1 MIYAK
6 KITKL
11 YNNFF
16 KIPDN
21 QIEFISDFLKTREK
35 PGKILDIE
43 CGTAQA
49 GTLLAEQGHDLTAID
64 THKDFIIY
72 LNKKYKKMK
81 SNCHFY
87 NLGTMDVARFLK
99 RESYDIALCVNSR
112 LLFISDKILFTKFLF
127 DTKIML
133 APGGIFVIDI
143 ANFNNVNFGA
153 EKITLPTRESM
164 ANSLSVSLTRGS
176 LNYSLNVTMTKSRNK
191 EITII
196 DDEPSYPFTKQTIE
210 TAANEVRYSSIEFFS
225 DYRGTPF
232 TENAERLIC
241 VLHK

>member
-1 MIYAK
+1 MIYTK

-49 GTLLAEQGHDLTAID
+49 GTLLAQRGNHLTAID
-64 THKDFIIY
+64 THKDFIVY

-81 SNCHFY
+81 KTCNFY
-87 NLGTMDVARFLK
+87 NLGTMDVARYLK
-99 RESYDIALCVNSR
+99 RESYDIALCLNSR

-133 APGGIFVIDI
+133 SEGGIFIIDI
-143 ANFNNVNFGA
+143 ANFNKLDFQSDV
-153 EKITLPTRESM
+153 IRLPTRDSM
-164 ANSLSVSLTRGS
+164 TNTLSVSLTRNNYS
-176 LNYSLNVTMTKSRNK
+176 YSLNVVMSKSAKK

-196 DDEPSYPFTKQTIE
+196 DDEPSFPFTKQTIE
-210 TAANEVRYSSIEFFS
+210 SAANEVRYSSIDFYS

-232 TENAERLIC
+232 TEDSERLIC